1 MVRPPSVVL
10 AVTAGLA
17 LSLGS
22 APVAAQLMEVQP
34 RARFEIVPFAGYQWG
49 GSYET
54 DAGGGFPAGELHLQP
69 SFAWGGILSFLAA
82 DNGAVELTY
91 LRQDTDIEFNRVTGG
106 STQLGGFAMNY
117 VQIGGRGEFNVGG
130 GVRPFLGGS
139 LGIGILDPKAEGIG
153 SETRFSWSVGGGLIK
168 MFSSQRVGIRLD
180 TKLWITPVPS
190 GDYGTWCDFYGCF
203 VVEGTAWVTQGQA
216 SGGLVFAF

>member
-17 LSLGS
+17 LTLGS
-22 APVAAQLMEVQP
+22 APVAAQLMEVQQ
-34 RARFEIVPFAGYQWG
+34 RARFELVPFAGYQWG
-49 GSYET
+49 GTYET
-54 DAGGGFPAGELHLQP
+54 DAGGTFPAGELHLQP

-91 LRQDTDIEFNRVTGG
+91 LRQDTDIEFNRVAGG
-106 STQLGGFAMNY
+106 STQLGGFATNY
-117 VQIGGRGEFNVGG
+117 IQIGGRGEFDTGG
-130 GVRPFLGGS
+130 GIRPFLGGS
-139 LGIGILDPKAEGIG
+139 LGVAILDPKAEGIG

-168 MFSSQRVGIRLD
+168 MFSSQRVGIRLES
-180 TKLWITPVPS
+180 KLWITPVPS